1 MKQSNQVTLLYCD
14 TWIRLLTTGVFLLF
28 FAGKPA
34 VPAAVTLVCSPM
46 MRGDKVVKNL

>member
-1 MKQSNQVTLLYCD
+1 MLFFYRNMFEYNLLSNLVNP
-14 TWIRLLTTGVFLLF
+14 GVFLLF